1 MMPGSSSGTCAA
13 TTISAANAAQGSE
26 EDVTGMMYCGVPTKS
41 ADGLLLRFRKMTR
54 DIACEAVET
63 LRRRKLAI
71 RAHPAHFEGHACAA
85 IRQYR
90 PRTKDDVRTSIQ
102 QARG

>member
-1 MMPGSSSGTCAA
+1 MMPGSNSGTCAA

-41 ADGLLLRFRKMTR
+41 ADGPLLRFRKMTR

-71 RAHPAHFEGHACAA
+71 RAQPFS
-85 IRQYR
+85 
-90 PRTKDDVRTSIQ
+90 TS
-102 QARG
+102 